1 MTDNKKLILDVDTGS
16 VIVEIRDKGEPI
28 GEFKFNP
35 NDSDIIKRFE
45 FVSEVLEKLQIP
57 EDSKEESIFIV
68 SDEIKRQ
75 FDYLFNYNVSG
86 EIFCKCNPLTLTAS
100 GDFYCEEVLEKIA
113 NIIEKVT
120 EQRIKKKKAKIQKAT
135 AKYSGR

>member
-1 MTDNKKLILDVDTGS
+1 MADTKKLVLDVDTGS
-16 VIVEIRDKGEPI
+16 VVVEIRDKGETI

-35 NDSDIIKRFE
+35 NDSDIIKRYE
-45 FVSEVLEKLQIP
+45 NVVEGLQSIKIP
-57 EDSKEESIFIV
+57 ENDNMEAIFVV
-68 SDEIKRQ
+68 SDEIKKQ
-75 FDYLFNYNVSG
+75 FDYLFNYNVS
-86 EIFCKCNPLTLTAS
+86 ESVFCKCNPLTLTAS

-135 AKYSGR
+135 AKYAGR